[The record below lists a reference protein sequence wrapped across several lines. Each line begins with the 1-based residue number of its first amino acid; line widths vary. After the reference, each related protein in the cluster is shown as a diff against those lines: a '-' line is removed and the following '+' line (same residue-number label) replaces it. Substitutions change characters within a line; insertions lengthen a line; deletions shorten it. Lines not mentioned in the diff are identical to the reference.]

1 VKRVVILGGGP
12 AGLGAAYKLRRDD
25 KADVVLIERGETFGG
40 NAGSF
45 DWREHR
51 LDFGSHRLHPSCD
64 PEVMADI
71 KQLLGDDLLDRP
83 RHGRIRLLGRWVHF
97 PLKPGDLLLHLKPT
111 FALGAAFDAAKKI
124 LPSKTIPEDQ
134 ENFATVL
141 HQSLGGT
148 ICKHF
153 YFPYARKLWG
163 HDPQALSAIQA
174 KKRVSASTF
183 GKLLKKILGQVPGLK
198 KKGAGRFFY
207 PRGGFGQISEA
218 YAAAATDLG
227 ADLRLGTTVD
237 ELHRPASDDAP
248 WRLQLNRGGATETIE
263 ADHVWS
269 TIPITALARMLR
281 PELPE
286 SVVDATTRIGYRG
299 MILIY
304 IELDHA
310 PFTEFDA
317 HYFPG
322 ADVTVTRMSEPRN
335 YAVRT
340 RPENRTVLC
349 AELPCQVGDDV
360 WNRTDE
366 QLAEL
371 LAEDLKTSD
380 LPLPAKPIAVTAR
393 RLPQAYPVYLTGYEH
408 PLQELDAAISGIP
421 RLVSYGRQGLFAHDN
436 THHAL
441 HMAYCASECMGD
453 GGFDLER
460 WAEYRESFKAHVVE
474 D

>member
-1 VKRVVILGGGP
+1 MKRVVILGGGP
-12 AGLGAAYKLRRDD
+12 AGLGAAYKLRKEN
-25 KADVVLIERGETFGG
+25 KADVVLIERGEAYGG

-45 DWREHR
+45 DWNGHR
-51 LDFGSHRLHPSCD
+51 LDYGSHRLHPSCD
-64 PEVMADI
+64 EVVMNDI
-71 KQLLGDDLLDRP
+71 KELLGDDLLDRP

-124 LPSKTIPEDQ
+124 LPSKQIPEDQ

-141 HQSLGGT
+141 HASLGGT

-163 HDPQALSAIQA
+163 HDPEALSAIQA

-183 GKLLKKILGQVPGLK
+183 GKLLKKVAGQLPGLK
-198 KKGAGRFFY
+198 KKGTGRFFY
-207 PRGGFGQISEA
+207 PKGGFGQISEA
-218 YAAAATDLG
+218 YAAAAEELG
-227 ADLRLGTTVD
+227 ADMKRGTTVD
-237 ELHRPASDDAP
+237 ELHQPQSDDQP
-248 WRLQLNRGGATETIE
+248 WRLKLNRGGETETIE

-269 TIPITALARMLR
+269 TIPITALAKMLR
-281 PELPE
+281 PEPPASAIE
-286 SVVDATTRIGYRG
+286 ATEKIGYRG

-304 IELDHA
+304 IELEAA

-340 RPENRTVLC
+340 EPPNRTVLC
-349 AELPCQVGDDV
+349 AELPCQVGDAV

-366 QLAEL
+366 ELAEL

-380 LPLPAKPIAVTAR
+380 LPLPSKPTAVTAR

-408 PLQELDAAISGIP
+408 PLEDLDQAISAIP

-441 HMAYCASECMGD
+441 HMAYAAAGCMND
-453 GGFDLER
+453 GTFDLDR
-460 WAEYRESFKAHVVE
+460 WSEHREEFKSHVVE